1 MMLSRAVDRCA
12 ARQDGLQDL
21 EPHLMAKRDYYDILG
36 ISRTA
41 TADEIKKAH
50 RKLARQ
56 YHPDMQSNKNSK
68 QSEEKFKEV
77 QEAYDVLSDVEKRQN
92 YDQFGHAGVGAGAG
106 AGRPGN
112 GSPFDEAFRR
122 AGAGGARGG
131 RSGWRAGPNVTV
143 EDLDPNDFSNSGD
156 FSDIFDQL
164 FGGRGG
170 AAGRAGPRARA
181 KPEPQRGADVE
192 HPVTLTFEQAARGV
206 TLPLQINRDG
216 KLETIDI
223 KIPPGVKDGSKIRIR
238 GRGQQTGGEPG
249 DLFIITQVLPHPYFR
264 REGLDILLDLP
275 LSLYEALLG
284 AKVSV
289 PTLDGPVTLTI
300 PPGTSSHAKLRI
312 KGRGVERG
320 GEKGDEL
327 VVIKIIVPKDLDEED
342 RQVVKRL
349 QEKHPIDARADVKW

>member
-1 MMLSRAVDRCA
+1 
-12 ARQDGLQDL
+12 
-21 EPHLMAKRDYYDILG
+21 MAKRDYYEVLG
-36 ISRTA
+36 LSRTA

-56 YHPDMQSNKNSK
+56 YHPDMQSNKNNK

-77 QEAYDVLSDVEKRQN
+77 QEAYDVLSDTQKRQN
-92 YDQFGHAGVGAGAG
+92 YDQFGHAGVGAGPGPGG
-106 AGRPGN
+106 AGN
-112 GSPFDEAFRR
+112 GSGFDEAFRR
-122 AGAGGARGG
+122 SGAGGRGG
-131 RSGWRAGPNVTV
+131 RAGWRAGPNVTV
-143 EDLDPNDFSNSGD
+143 EDLDPSDFSNSGD
-156 FSDIFDQL
+156 FSDIFEQL
-164 FGGRGG
+164 FGGRG
-170 AAGRAGPRARA
+170 AAPGGRPAPRGRA

-223 KIPPGVKDGSKIRIR
+223 KVPPGVKDGSKIRIR

-249 DLFIITQVLPHPYFR
+249 DLFIITQVLQHEYFR
-264 REGLDILLDLP
+264 REGLDILVDLP

-300 PPGTSSHAKLRI
+300 PQGTSSGAKLRI

-327 VVIKIIVPKDLDEED
+327 VVVKIIVPKEIDDDD
-342 RQVVKRL
+342 RKAIKL
-349 QEKHPIDARADVKW
+349 MQEKHPIDARADVKW